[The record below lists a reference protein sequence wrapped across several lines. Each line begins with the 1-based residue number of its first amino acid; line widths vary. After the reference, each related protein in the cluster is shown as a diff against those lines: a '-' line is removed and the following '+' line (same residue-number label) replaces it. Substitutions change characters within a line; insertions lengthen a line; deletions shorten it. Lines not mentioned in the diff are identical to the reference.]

1 MDKNLWGG
9 SLKTPPPPGLDR
21 VRGLIMSWNRYHKTD
36 SIVPVHLGRIPFET
50 FQEEE
55 YLE

>member
-1 MDKNLWGG
+1 MKTKNRFF
-9 SLKTPPPPGLDR
+9 KF
-21 VRGLIMSWNRYHKTD
+21 TD
-36 SIVPVHLGRIPFET
+36 TRKSAANFVILTAKLGHIPFET